1 MRLRL
6 PLLGLAL
13 LAGCAG
19 RPLATTQTAT
29 SPLPAPDVYGC
40 LRDRLKTVGFT
51 QTSYDTDEMR
61 LTARKYDE
69 TVRRPDV
76 QFRRIVDRIELAVSP
91 GSEGVVTE
99 ISGDAKTFAEL
110 STHRGPTEEQE
121 RTSATAQQAVRQLI
135 DACSNPVDSLPA
147 QG

>member
-6 PLLGLAL
+6 PLFGLAL

-19 RPLATTQTAT
+19 RPLASTQTGT

-51 QTSYDTDEMR
+51 QTSYDVDEMR
-61 LTARKYDE
+61 LSARRYDE

-76 QFRRIVDRIELAVSP
+76 QFRRLVDRITFEVTP
-91 GSEGVVTE
+91 GSEGVVTA
-99 ISGDAKTFAEL
+99 ISGDAMTFAEY

-121 RTSATAQQAVRQLI
+121 KTSGGAQQAVRQLI
-135 DACSNPVDSLPA
+135 DACSSPVDSLPR